1 MARLRTD
8 KENEA
13 LRLYK
18 QVVKIETTK
27 ATKTYMFRCYNGCYN
42 GEVER
47 ELIMHL
53 CMVNGE
59 RYVLFSHLPREVKNY
74 ISMARKGGIIGD
86 DNFLHGM
93 CGKVV
98 KNFLKLEVILSML
111 EKLREY
117 LMAKECQEKD
127 AFLNIICS
135 FVNGEIV
142 AAENSYKEKE
152 LIESEKAFA
161 KRVNLLSEQKEE
173 YESLYRSQERE
184 IMEREREE
192 KEERVRQDRL
202 RYLVSEIE
210 AMGWEVSLKIKG

>member
-1 MARLRTD
+1 MARIRTE

-27 ATKTYMFRCYNGCYN
+27 VTKTYMYLCYG

-53 CMVNGE
+53 CVVNGE
-59 RYVLFSHLPREVKNY
+59 RYVLFSHLPLDVQNY
-74 ISMARKGGIIGD
+74 ISTARKGGIIGD

-93 CGKVV
+93 CGKMV
-98 KNFLKLEVILSML
+98 KNFLKLEVISSML

-117 LMAKECQEKD
+117 LMAKKCEEKD
-127 AFLNIICS
+127 AFLNIICG
-135 FVNGEIV
+135 FCNGEIV
-142 AAENSYKEKE
+142 SAENAYKEEE

-161 KRVNLLSEQKEE
+161 KRVKLLSEQKEE
-173 YESLYRSQERE
+173 YESLYRSQVSE

-192 KEERVRQDRL
+192 KEERTRQDRL